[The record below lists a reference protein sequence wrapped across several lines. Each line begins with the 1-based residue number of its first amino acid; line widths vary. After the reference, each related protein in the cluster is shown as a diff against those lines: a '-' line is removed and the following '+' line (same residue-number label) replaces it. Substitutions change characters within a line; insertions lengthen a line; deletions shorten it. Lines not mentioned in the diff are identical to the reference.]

1 MTYTN
6 EIIDRYDN
14 IASIP
19 TTLTGF
25 FGGASY
31 FSTLD
36 PGQIIFGIEA
46 VWVYSFAS
54 VSCGALGWLTGPTLG
69 TAVWKFLHK
78 AKLPEYEIKERVFYH
93 HIMKNRVDPARQS
106 VQNPVPDYYGENVY
120 SLQTY
125 RQWLR
130 DQATYNRKAYLSE
143 NE

>member
-36 PGQIIFGIEA
+36 PGQIIFG
-46 VWVYSFAS
+46 
-54 VSCGALGWLTGPTLG
+54 
-69 TAVWKFLHK
+69 
-78 AKLPEYEIKERVFYH
+78 
-93 HIMKNRVDPARQS
+93 KN
-106 VQNPVPDYYGENVY
+106 
-120 SLQTY
+120 
-125 RQWLR
+125 
-130 DQATYNRKAYLSE
+130 
-143 NE
+143 